1 MKQNNLN
8 GFRQVFSFTLKQQMN
23 SKGYKLIMILLAVL
37 LFLLP
42 AVIMPL
48 VEKFG
53 GEDEIT
59 STKLT
64 NVYVVDLTEETSFDW
79 NIMNMAGNSV
89 FNSISYTDCGS
100 DITLAQNMLEADAY
114 GIILALEKDESGYLA
129 NVLLPDETEL
139 SDDDTDA
146 FEKFVNDN
154 FQLVLLTK
162 SGLSPE
168 QLTEIYTPTYAS
180 VEKGIENPEANG
192 EEDPFAGI
200 RQVLSFVLPYLNI
213 MILYFLVL
221 YYGQNV
227 ANIVLMEKTSKLMDT
242 FLVAIKPSAMIF
254 GKVFAIALAS
264 IIQVAIWL
272 VALIAGFFTGTQLVR
287 MVNPDTDMMLISFF
301 ESIGELSGVFSIP
314 GAIIAV
320 LIICAG
326 FLLYC
331 AVASIGGSLAGKPE
345 DLGSTNMLFTLILIV
360 SFFCTFT
367 TGAMTGDMPS
377 GLSWL
382 DLVPFIAIMVTP
394 SRVLLGSITLV
405 DGLISLGI
413 TLALAFVFVL
423 IAGKIYKMMSLY
435 KGNLLKPNQIVKML
449 TSGLKDS
456 KKKA

>member
-53 GEDEIT
+53 GKDEMT
-59 STKLT
+59 STKLA
-64 NVYVVDLTEETSFDW
+64 NVYVVDLTEEATFDW
-79 NIMNMAGNSV
+79 NIMNMAGDAV
-89 FNSISYTDCGS
+89 FSNIAYTDCGD
-100 DITLAQNMLEADAY
+100 DITAAQNLLEADTY
-114 GIILALEKDESGYLA
+114 GVILALEKEESGYLA

-139 SDDDTDA
+139 SGDDTNA
-146 FEKFVNDN
+146 FEEFINEN
-154 FQLVLLTK
+154 FQMVLLTK

-168 QLTEIYTPTYAS
+168 QLTEIYTPTYGS
-180 VEKGIENPEANG
+180 VEKGIENPEENA

-200 RQVLSFVLPYLNI
+200 RQILSFLLPYLNI

-242 FLVAIKPSAMIF
+242 FLVAIKPAAMIF

-287 MVNPDTDMMLISFF
+287 MINPDTDMMLISFF
-301 ESIGELSGVFSIP
+301 ESIGEFSGVFSIP

-345 DLGSTNMLFTLILIV
+345 DLGSTNILFTLILIV

-367 TGAMTGDMPS
+367 TGAMTGNMPS

-394 SRVLLGSITLV
+394 SRVLLGNITIV
-405 DGLISLGI
+405 EGLLSLAI
-413 TLALAFVFVL
+413 TLALACVFVWV
-423 IAGKIYKMMSLY
+423 AGKIYKAMSLY
-435 KGNLLKPNQIVKML
+435 KGNLPKPNQIVKMV
-449 TSGLKDS
+449 TGGLKKD

>member
-59 STKLT
+59 STKLA

-79 NIMNMAGNSV
+79 NIMNMAGNAV
-89 FNSISYTDCGS
+89 FNNVSYTDCGD
-100 DITLAQNMLEADAY
+100 DITTAQSMLEADTY
-114 GIILALEKDESGYLA
+114 GVILALEKGESGYLA

-139 SDDDTDA
+139 SGDDTDA
-146 FEKFVNDN
+146 FEKFINEN
-154 FQLVLLTK
+154 FQMVLLTK

-180 VEKGIENPEANG
+180 VEMGIENSEDNA

-200 RQVLSFVLPYLNI
+200 RQILSFLLPYLNI

-287 MVNPDTDMMLISFF
+287 MINPDTDMMLISFF
-301 ESIGELSGVFSIP
+301 ESIGEFSGVFSIP
-314 GAIIAV
+314 GAIVAV

-345 DLGSTNMLFTLILIV
+345 DLGSTNILFTLILIV

-367 TGAMTGDMPS
+367 TGAMTGNMPS
-377 GLSWL
+377 SLSWL
-382 DLVPFIAIMVTP
+382 DLIPFIAIMVTP
-394 SRVLLGSITLV
+394 SRVLLGNITILE
-405 DGLISLGI
+405 GLLSLAI
-413 TLALAFVFVL
+413 TVALACVFVWV
-423 IAGKIYKMMSLY
+423 AGKIYKAMSLY
-435 KGNLLKPNQIVKML
+435 KGNLPKPNQIVKMV
-449 TSGLKDS
+449 TGSLKKD

>member
-53 GEDEIT
+53 GEDEMT
-59 STKLT
+59 STKLA

-79 NIMNMAGNSV
+79 NIMNMAGNNV
-89 FNSISYTDCGS
+89 FSNIAYTDCG
-100 DITLAQNMLEADAY
+100 DDMTVAQSMLEADTY
-114 GIILALEKDESGYLA
+114 GVILALEKDESDYLA

-146 FEKFVNDN
+146 FEKFINEN

-180 VEKGIENPEANG
+180 VEKGIENPEDNA

-200 RQVLSFVLPYLNI
+200 RHVLSFLLPYLNI

-287 MVNPDTDMMLISFF
+287 MINPDTDMMLISFF
-301 ESIGELSGVFSIP
+301 ESIGEFSGVFSIP
-314 GAIIAV
+314 GAIVAV

-345 DLGSTNMLFTLILIV
+345 DLGSTNILFTLILIV
-360 SFFCTFT
+360 SFFCAFT
-367 TGAMTGDMPS
+367 TGAMTGNMPS
-377 GLSWL
+377 SLSWL

-394 SRVLLGSITLV
+394 SRVLLGNITILE
-405 DGLISLGI
+405 GLLSLAI
-413 TLALAFVFVL
+413 TVALACVFVWV
-423 IAGKIYKMMSLY
+423 AGKIYKAMSLY
-435 KGNLLKPNQIVKML
+435 KGNLPKPNQIVKMV
-449 TSGLKDS
+449 TGSLKKD

>member
-53 GEDEIT
+53 GEDEMT
-59 STKLT
+59 STKLA

-79 NIMNMAGNSV
+79 NIMNMAGNAV
-89 FNSISYTDCGS
+89 FNNISYTDCGD
-100 DITLAQNMLEADAY
+100 DITTAQSMLEADTY
-114 GIILALEKDESGYLA
+114 GVILALEKGESGYLA

-139 SDDDTDA
+139 SGDDTDA
-146 FEKFVNDN
+146 FEKFINEN
-154 FQLVLLTK
+154 FQMVLLTK

-180 VEKGIENPEANG
+180 VEMGIENPEDNA

-200 RQVLSFVLPYLNI
+200 RQILSFLLPYLNI

-287 MVNPDTDMMLISFF
+287 MINPDTDMMLISFF
-301 ESIGELSGVFSIP
+301 ESIGEFSGVFSIP
-314 GAIIAV
+314 GAIVAV

-345 DLGSTNMLFTLILIV
+345 DLGSTNILFTLILIV

-367 TGAMTGDMPS
+367 TGAMTGNMPS
-377 GLSWL
+377 SLSWL
-382 DLVPFIAIMVTP
+382 DLIPFIAIMVTP
-394 SRVLLGSITLV
+394 SRVLLGNITILE
-405 DGLISLGI
+405 GLLSLAI
-413 TLALAFVFVL
+413 TVALACVFVWV
-423 IAGKIYKMMSLY
+423 AGKIYKAMSLY
-435 KGNLLKPNQIVKML
+435 KGNLPKPNQIVKMV
-449 TSGLKDS
+449 TGSLKKD